1 MAAELILEDESW
13 RNGLDDDQAKALLDE
28 VLAMVDESLLQ
39 QASDGEHSEDMP
51 YVLSDEARVM
61 LQDEAW
67 RNGLEDEQ
75 AKALLDE
82 ALAMVDES
90 LAQQACE
97 GELSEDLPYVLADE
111 ARAMLR
117 EKAAALLGNEEAP
130 K

>member
-1 MAAELILEDESW
+1 MDAEVERAQQKAAELILEDE
-13 RNGLDDDQAKALLDE
+13 
-28 VLAMVDESLLQ
+28 
-39 QASDGEHSEDMP
+39 
-51 YVLSDEARVM
+51 
-61 LQDEAW
+61 AW
-67 RNGLEDEQ
+67 RDGLEDEQ

-130 K
+130 E